1 MKRLSVL
8 FAVLAVIWSGCS
20 CKSVTERAD
29 LVAEDAREEYV
40 KLHPECQFN
49 DLIREG
55 EITRGMNVHEVIAAW
70 GMPNIY
76 AISQKSPSEH
86 WIYYVRDREALSMLI
101 YTLTFEDDT
110 LRVWD
115 IDQKRFASQGIAAQ
129 YDMYRPA
136 SKTEVVLPEKK
147 R

>member
-1 MKRLSVL
+1 
-8 FAVLAVIWSGCS
+8 
-20 CKSVTERAD
+20 
-29 LVAEDAREEYV
+29 
-40 KLHPECQFN
+40 
-49 DLIREG
+49 
-55 EITRGMNVHEVIAAW
+55 
-70 GMPNIY
+70 MPNIY

-136 SKTEVVLPEKK
+136 SKSEIVLPEKK